1 MNSKHSGSEQTVKG
15 DDYKPDAE
23 LNPASA
29 PTWTARTTPRYMHC
43 VRCASPISVLARAGL
58 RRA

>member
-15 DDYKPDAE
+15 DDYKPDMGIIAE

-29 PTWTARTTPRYMHC
+29 
-43 VRCASPISVLARAGL
+43 
-58 RRA
+58 